1 MLCPE
6 IFLRDPPELIPSPFN
21 VNASS
26 PMAIPVTPGAGVY
39 VNSKAAPFETVVP
52 LSVVPN
58 ALL

>member
-1 MLCPE
+1 M
-6 IFLRDPPELIPSPFN
+6 FKIPVPLN